1 MEPLLKIKHLK
12 KVYHDLDGE
21 TDAVKD
27 FTLDIYDKEFIVI
40 VGPSGCGKSTI
51 LSILADL
58 ESKSSGEIEV
68 SKENLIM
75 GYMLQKDSLF
85 PWLTILDNCLIGL
98 KIQKTLTEENKNR
111 VIELLDTYG
120 LKDFKDKYPDSL
132 SGGMRQRAALIRT
145 LAINPDVLL
154 LDEPFS
160 ALDYQTRL
168 ALSDDVYRI
177 IKNEGKTVIM
187 ISHDIGESVSM
198 ADRIIV
204 LTKRPCVIKTIY
216 EINLSNKSTPIEN
229 RKSKEFPEFYDKIWR
244 DLDVHI

>member
-154 LDEPFS
+154 LDEPFAS
-160 ALDYQTRL
+160 
-168 ALSDDVYRI
+168 S
-177 IKNEGKTVIM
+177 
-187 ISHDIGESVSM
+187 
-198 ADRIIV
+198 
-204 LTKRPCVIKTIY
+204 C
-216 EINLSNKSTPIEN
+216 
-229 RKSKEFPEFYDKIWR
+229 
-244 DLDVHI
+244 